1 MVTGRT
7 TRLGG
12 TLSPHARCV
21 PLLSP
26 LAVCSVAVQMAGAG
40 FLFTPHEPGDD
51 TAKCFYCGIELSGW
65 DPDDDPVYVS
75 FVCPI
80 APVLTS
86 PERNTGGGLRNV
98 APSAP
103 SSPRGSRNF
112 LRRRKESAKPR
123 LKHPYKRRRPL
134 ELVRPESPTQNPIP
148 MTKNT
153 TLGRAPVL
161 GQPRR
166 QRPPLG
172 LLLEALPPDP
182 EQHPRLQRQTRRA
195 GAT

>member
-1 MVTGRT
+1 
-7 TRLGG
+7 
-12 TLSPHARCV
+12 
-21 PLLSP
+21 
-26 LAVCSVAVQMAGAG
+26 MAGAG

-65 DPDDDPVYVS
+65 DPEDNPVYVPLVS
-75 FVCPI
+75 PI

-86 PERNTGGGLRNV
+86 PERNTGGGLRN
-98 APSAP
+98 AERTAP
-103 SSPRGSRNF
+103 SSPQGSRNF
-112 LRRRKESAKPR
+112 LRRRRVSAKLR
-123 LKHPYKRRRPL
+123 LKRPYKLRRPL
-134 ELVRPESPTQNPIP
+134 ELAPLGPPTQHPSL

-166 QRPPLG
+166 RKLPLG
-172 LLLEALPPDP
+172 LLLEVPPPDP
-182 EQHPRLQRQTRRA
+182 EQHLRLSRRTNQA